1 MGKLAYM
8 GRVSLR
14 YAAVA
19 AVVTLLAS
27 SCVKRNLYVKPD
39 EGTVILDIDWQNLVA
54 GETAPQQMSLYFY
67 GDDGTLMR
75 GTSENGTFTTVLPSG
90 SYKVLAVNEDV
101 DGVGFT
107 NMSDYDKA
115 YAYALPLNKL
125 AQANEEWVRQ
135 PGWVYGGHLLDVNV
149 IKHDT
154 VQQTVVPEPMVQ
166 RVSMNIFLQGD
177 YDAVTEM
184 SAALTGV
191 AASVLLS
198 TGECNDYA
206 AITQLEPQ
214 QVSGNHY
221 TANALV
227 FGVAAVDPNAPVD
240 NQVRLELA
248 FNNGGSQ
255 VLEETI
261 TGDGIA
267 EDPSAMEVTINVE
280 IEVSANSEVGF
291 TAAITG
297 WEVTTG
303 DMNVDNRPNDPTKQ
317 K

>member
-1 MGKLAYM
+1 M
-8 GRVSLR
+8 RRTSLH
-14 YAAVA
+14 YVAVA
-19 AVVTLLAS
+19 VVMTLLAS

-39 EGTVILDIDWQNLVA
+39 EGTVILDIDWKNLVA

-67 GDDGTLMR
+67 GEDGTLMR
-75 GTSENGTFTTVLPSG
+75 GTTENGTFTTVLPSG
-90 SYKVLAVNEDV
+90 YYKVLAVNEDV
-101 DGVGFT
+101 DGVGF
-107 NMSDYDKA
+107 NSMSEYDKA

-125 AQANEEWVRQ
+125 AKAEEEWVRQ
-135 PGWVYGGHLLDVNV
+135 PGWVYGGHLLDMNI
-149 IKHDT
+149 IKQDT
-154 VQQTVVPEPMVQ
+154 IQTTVVPEPMVQ
-166 RVSMNIFLQGD
+166 RVSMNIYLKGD

-198 TGECNDYA
+198 TGKCNDYA

-214 QVSGNHY
+214 LVAENHY

-227 FGVAAVDPNAPVD
+227 FGVAAVDPEVSID
-240 NQVRLELA
+240 NQVRLELS

-261 TGDGIA
+261 TNDVI
-267 EDPSAMEVTINVE
+267 EDPTATEININVE
-280 IEVSANSEVGF
+280 IAVSANSEVGF
-291 TAAITG
+291 TATITG

-303 DMNVDNRPNDPTKQ
+303 DMSVDNRPNDPTKQ
-317 K
+317 Q